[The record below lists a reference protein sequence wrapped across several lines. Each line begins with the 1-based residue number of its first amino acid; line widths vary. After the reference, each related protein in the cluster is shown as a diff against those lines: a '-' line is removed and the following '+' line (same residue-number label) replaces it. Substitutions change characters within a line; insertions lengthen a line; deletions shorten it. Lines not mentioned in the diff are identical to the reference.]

1 MARADGLTLA
11 IGQDDAQP
19 FGLPNRNANH
29 ALAYMKHADLGS
41 SGLITSGA
49 DEISVL
55 LLTRYYNKLYN
66 YKPRIFVEYSRLK
79 SQLKSCPIC
88 PVLLTQASGTK

>member
-1 MARADGLTLA
+1 MPASM
-11 IGQDDAQP
+11 QP

-49 DEISVL
+49 DEISGEGIGRQHEIRAQPVGVL
-55 LLTRYYNKLYN
+55 HARNLLVFGIECDMKY
-66 YKPRIFVEYSRLK
+66 
-79 SQLKSCPIC
+79 
-88 PVLLTQASGTK
+88 